1 VLEHHLQGALMRGLD
16 AIVMFRIFSNLRA
29 CKRLQ
34 TQPSSQGTN
43 NDRLPVYHPKDIL
56 GLLDMTKTC
65 VAFDRNWLLR
75 HVAVATFCLL
85 ATVSTAAAPFVEQ
98 IKEAVEANVPPAD
111 VFGTLLDRD
120 LLAYFLK
127 TDRPNVTSVTFQLL
141 RDTPAGPA
149 QWGPLPNQRGTY
161 PAYYLWVRVFSDSTL
176 LDEGVVSAMAVERNR
191 FTIRSFMPRAEIVRN
206 PSQAGKIVPLN
217 LVEAVH
223 YLAEEENSSPGDSS
237 ANSSPPSTYD
247 INAFIGAYRLVDAI
261 KIALEENVK
270 YQTEMGNLSAKQGA
284 CMMQLLQPE
293 VGREKIAPAVQ
304 EAFKYQKEIRGATAF
319 LSLPTGSKLVNYA
332 VHSVRD
338 HLRRYLRG
346 MPAPEIG
353 IPSGLTEQD
362 IQAVKDFEK
371 SPAGI
376 AFTGF
381 VRDSIPKLQK
391 FDILTFAKGVCLQ

>member
-1 VLEHHLQGALMRGLD
+1 M
-16 AIVMFRIFSNLRA
+16 
-29 CKRLQ
+29 
-34 TQPSSQGTN
+34 TN
-43 NDRLPVYHPKDIL
+43 I
-56 GLLDMTKTC
+56 C

-111 VFGTLLDRD
+111 AFGTLLDRD

-141 RDTPAGPA
+141 RDTPTGPA

-191 FTIRSFMPRAEIVRN
+191 FTIRSFMPRAEILRN

-223 YLAEEENSSPGDSS
+223 YLAEEANSPPGDSS
-237 ANSSPPSTYD
+237 ANSGPPSTYD

-261 KIALEENVK
+261 KIALEENVR
-270 YQTEMGNLSAKQGA
+270 YQTEIGNLSSKQGV
-284 CMMQLLQPE
+284 CMIQLLQPE
-293 VGREKIAPAVQ
+293 LGREKIAPAVQ
-304 EAFKYQKEIRGATAF
+304 EAFKNQKEIRGATAF
-319 LSLPTGSKLVNYA
+319 LSLPTGSKFVNHAIPLVREN
-332 VHSVRD
+332 
-338 HLRRYLRG
+338 LRRHLRG
-346 MPAPEIG
+346 MPTPEIG
-353 IPSGLTEQD
+353 IPSDLTEQD

-371 SPAGI
+371 SPASI
-376 AFTGF
+376 AFTRF
-381 VRDSIPKLQK
+381 VRDSVPKLQK